1 MESQSRDA
9 LGSVSYYVAGG
20 PEYCA
25 KINFVPSDGIF
36 NLGECKMLIL
46 TDRRVDIVECLAFLL
61 ASVDRAQ
68 TQLVVRVPITS
79 P

>member
-9 LGSVSYYVAGG
+9 LGIVSYYVAGG

-36 NLGECKMLIL
+36 NLGECEMLIL
-46 TDRRVDIVECLAFLL
+46 AGRWVDIVE
-61 ASVDRAQ
+61 
-68 TQLVVRVPITS
+68 
-79 P
+79 

>member
-9 LGSVSYYVAGG
+9 LGIVSYYVAGG

-46 TDRRVDIVECLAFLL
+46 AGRQAGRRVDIAECLAFLL
-61 ASVDRAQ
+61 ANVDRAQ
-68 TQLVVRVPITS
+68 T
-79 P
+79 

>member
-9 LGSVSYYVAGG
+9 LGIVSYYVAGG

-36 NLGECKMLIL
+36 NLGECEMLIL
-46 TDRRVDIVECLAFLL
+46 VGRRVDIAVC
-61 ASVDRAQ
+61 
-68 TQLVVRVPITS
+68 LVVFTVRMWTGNKL
-79 P
+79 